1 MAPKEEN
8 ESKEQ
13 IDRLLD
19 FRDMLTKM
27 CPFLKALQASG
38 STVVAVT
45 DFLAEVEEA
54 GGSWY
59 LFFSKKVFIKNWE
72 TLMDCSIHITYLKL
86 VWFLPSVG

>member
-1 MAPKEEN
+1 MPATETCELDAVQWLFNMAPKEEN

-13 IDRLLD
+13 IDHLLD
-19 FRDMLTKM
+19 FRGMLTKM
-27 CPFLKALQASG
+27 CTFFKALQASG

-59 LFFSKKVFIKNWE
+59 LFFPKKF
-72 TLMDCSIHITYLKL
+72 S
-86 VWFLPSVG
+86 

>member
-1 MAPKEEN
+1 MVCNGFSTWHRKKN

-13 IDRLLD
+13 IDHLLA

-38 STVVAVT
+38 STVVVVT

-59 LFFSKKVFIKNWE
+59 LFFPKKN
-72 TLMDCSIHITYLKL
+72 S
-86 VWFLPSVG
+86 